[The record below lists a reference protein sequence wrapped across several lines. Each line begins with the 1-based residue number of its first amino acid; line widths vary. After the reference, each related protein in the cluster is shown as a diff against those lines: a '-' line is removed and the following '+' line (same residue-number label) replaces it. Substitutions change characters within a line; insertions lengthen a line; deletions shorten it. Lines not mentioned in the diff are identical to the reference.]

1 MTEPTLLM
9 IRPEPQSRAFLHS
22 FTAQSGFAPQV
33 IYSPVLGIEPRKKPD
48 LPGDA
53 TLLLFTSVNSVAVW
67 SNCTTDRKPTAL
79 CVGDNT
85 AEAARAQGFVA
96 ESADG
101 TGEDLLAMVLARAT
115 GDDRI
120 YYLSGNHAA
129 LDLAQALQA
138 KGLHAERLVLYD
150 QSPVSLSQTALNALG
165 GQSVIVPVFSPRTAL
180 YLADQIATTPL
191 FDCRFLCISTNA
203 TVPLRG
209 VQAPVE
215 IASHPTRAAMVS
227 ALGVMLRNFT
237 AKA

>member
-1 MTEPTLLM
+1 M
-9 IRPEPQSRAFLHS
+9 IRPEPQSRAFLQS
-22 FTAQSGFAPQV
+22 FAAQSGFTPPV
-33 IYSPVLGIEPRKKPD
+33 IYSPVLGIAPRKQPD
-48 LPGDA
+48 LPTDA

-67 SNCTTDRKPTAL
+67 SDCTTDRTPRAL

-85 AEAARAQGFVA
+85 ADAARAQGFTA
-96 ESADG
+96 QSADG
-101 TGEDLLAMVLARAT
+101 TGEDLLALVLAQAT
-115 GDDRI
+115 AKDRI
-120 YYLSGNHAA
+120 FYLSGNHAA

-138 KGLHAERLVLYD
+138 KGLQAERIVLYD
-150 QSPVSLSQTALNALG
+150 QSPVSLSQTALDALS
-165 GQSVIVPVFSPRTAL
+165 GQAVIVPVFSPRTAL
-180 YLADQIATTPL
+180 YLADQIVGKPL

-227 ALGVMLRNFT
+227 ALDLMLRNFT